1 MDLFRSLIENQF
13 SKEATKVLADLIEGS
28 APSPR
33 SGGEAT
39 GVRGRGAGTGEA
51 VQHGSEVLLGGGS

>member
-39 GVRGRGAGTGEA
+39 GVRGRG
-51 VQHGSEVLLGGGS
+51 